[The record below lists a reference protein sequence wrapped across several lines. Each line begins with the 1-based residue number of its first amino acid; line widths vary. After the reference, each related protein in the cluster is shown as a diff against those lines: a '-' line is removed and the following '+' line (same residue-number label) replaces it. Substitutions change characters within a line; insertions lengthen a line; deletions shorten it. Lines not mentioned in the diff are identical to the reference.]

1 MADFLTAHNRTVKFE
16 GGYQCDPDDNGN
28 WTGSRKGIG
37 RLIGTKYGI
46 TASVLAAYMKK
57 EPTVDDMKNLDPDVA
72 RMIYLRNYWS
82 PIRGNEIRNQDE
94 ANTIY
99 DSAVNMGVGTAIILA
114 QRTLGLH
121 ETGIMDQVTLQQLND
136 KR

>member
-28 WTGSRKGIG
+28 WTGFKKGVG

-57 EPTVDDMKNLDPDVA
+57 EPSVDDMKNLDPDVA
-72 RMIYLRNYWS
+72 RIIYLRNYWS
-82 PIRGNEIRNQDE
+82 PIRGNEIRSQDE
-94 ANTIY
+94 ANMIY

-114 QRTLGLH
+114 QRSLGLH
-121 ETGIMDQVTLQQLND
+121 ETGIMDEVTLQQLNG
-136 KR
+136 KS

>member
-28 WTGSRKGIG
+28 WTGAKKGIG

-57 EPTVDDMKNLDPDVA
+57 EPSVDDMKNLDPDVA
-72 RMIYLRNYWS
+72 RMIYFRNYWS
-82 PIRGNEIRNQDE
+82 PIRGNEIQKQDE
-94 ANTIY
+94 ANIIY

-114 QRTLGLH
+114 QRSLGLH
-121 ETGIMDQVTLQQLND
+121 ETGIMDEITVQQLNG
-136 KR
+136 KK

>member
-1 MADFLTAHNRTVKFE
+1 MADFLLAHNRTIKFE
-16 GGYQCDPDDNGN
+16 GEYQCDPDDNGN
-28 WTGSRKGIG
+28 WTGAKKTIG

-46 TASVLAAYMKK
+46 TASLLAAYMHK

-72 RMIYLRNYWS
+72 RMIYLKNYWS

-94 ANTIY
+94 ANMIY
-99 DSAVNMGVGTAIILA
+99 DSAVNMGVGTAIILT

-121 ETGIMDQVTLQQLND
+121 KTGTMDNITLQKLND
-136 KR
+136 KG